1 MDRKIRAAAYGRVST
16 NSKEQAHSFENQS
29 DYWNKKLANEPKY
42 EYVGLYADKGI
53 SGRHLHYRPQMLAL
67 LDACRRG
74 EVEIIFTKSVQRFAR
89 NTVELLETVRE
100 LREINVAVVF
110 EKENINTLTAESE
123 LYLTIAAAVAEEDLN
138 RYGENVAWTIKDR
151 FEKGDISVVGIRML
165 GYRMKNKEFRIIPH
179 EAEVV
184 RKLFELYSSGKY
196 STGELAE
203 VMNEGGYRTMNGCL
217 WTQQRVLQTLTNEK
231 YRGDALLYKTAT
243 INGQQVVNRGVKDM
257 LYVENSH
264 AAIITPEL
272 WDKVT
277 ELINARGNMKLRG
290 RVNES
295 YPFTS
300 LIKCPICG
308 QSYIHK
314 INNSGTK
321 YACPIWKCRTH
332 LACVKKG
339 CSNSGIKD
347 SVLKEKFIEAYNE
360 FIENRNFGND
370 EDAAERELKKLNA
383 EENEL
388 ISLHVRGLI
397 SKHDYEHDKN
407 DIRARRKAL
416 EQKVRDYRQAH
427 IRRGAAKPITEFDE
441 ELVGRVIK
449 GVTIKDYVV
458 TFEFYN
464 GVTIS
469 RAYTNGP
476 SGNRK
481 GWKEKKQLKEAQMN
495 GNSN

>member
-1 MDRKIRAAAYGRVST
+1 MEEKLRAAAYGRVST

-29 DYWNKKLANEPKY
+29 EYWNKKLTNDAKY

-53 SGRHLHYRPQMLAL
+53 SGRHLHCRPQMMAL

-74 EVEIIFTKSVQRFAR
+74 EVQIIFTKSVQRFAR

-100 LREINVAVVF
+100 LRDMNVAVIF

-165 GYRMKNKEFRIIPH
+165 GYRMKNKEFKIIPH

-184 RKLFELYSSGKY
+184 REMFKLYATGNY
-196 STGELAE
+196 STRVLADI
-203 VMNEGGYRTMNGCL
+203 MNKSGYRTMNGCL
-217 WTQQRVLQTLTNEK
+217 WTQQHILQTLTNEK
-231 YRGDALLYKTAT
+231 YKGDSLLYKRTNV
-243 INGQQVVNRGVKDM
+243 NGQQVMNRGVKDM

-264 AAIITPEL
+264 DAIVSPEL
-272 WDKVT
+272 WNKVA
-277 ELINARGNMKLRG
+277 EVINVRGNMKLRG
-290 RVNES
+290 KTIDS

-321 YACPIWKCRTH
+321 YACPIWKCRTN
-332 LACVKKG
+332 LSYGKKI

-347 SVLKEKFIEAYNE
+347 VVLKDKFVEAYNE
-360 FIENRNFGND
+360 FVENRKFGD
-370 EDAAERELKKLNA
+370 EEDIAEQELKRINK

-388 ISLHVRGLI
+388 ISLNIRGLI
-397 SKHDYEHDKN
+397 NKYDYEHD
-407 DIRARRKAL
+407 RAEMQNKRKKL
-416 EQKVRDYRQAH
+416 EKIVREYRQAH
-427 IRRGAAKPITEFDE
+427 MGRGSIKPIVGFDE
-441 ELVGRVIK
+441 DIMGRVIK
-449 GVTIKDYVV
+449 GITIQDYVV

-464 GVTIS
+464 GVKIS
-469 RAYTNGP
+469 KAYTNGP
-476 SGNRK
+476 SGNQK
-481 GWKEKKQLKEAQMN
+481 GWKDKKRFKEAQKYGN
-495 GNSN
+495 GN

>member
-1 MDRKIRAAAYGRVST
+1 MEGKLRAAAYGRVST

-29 DYWNKKLANEPKY
+29 EYWNKKLANDAKY

-53 SGRHLHYRPQMLAL
+53 SGRHLHCRPQMLAL

-74 EVEIIFTKSVQRFAR
+74 EVQIIFTKSVQRFAR

-100 LREINVAVVF
+100 LRDMNVAVIF

-165 GYRMKNKEFRIIPH
+165 GYRMKNKEFKIIPH

-184 RKLFELYSSGKY
+184 KEMFKLYATGNY
-196 STGELAE
+196 STRVLADI
-203 VMNEGGYRTMNGCL
+203 MNKSGYRTMHGCL
-217 WTQQRVLQTLTNEK
+217 WTQQHILQTLTNEK
-231 YRGDALLYKTAT
+231 YKGDSLLYKRTNV
-243 INGQQVVNRGVKDM
+243 NGQQVMNRGVKDM

-264 AAIITPEL
+264 DAIVSPEL
-272 WDKVT
+272 WNKVA
-277 ELINARGNMKLRG
+277 EVINVRGNMKLRG
-290 RVNES
+290 KTIDS

-321 YACPIWKCRTH
+321 YACSIWKCRTN
-332 LACVKKG
+332 LSCGKKM

-347 SVLKEKFIEAYNE
+347 AVLKDKFVEAYNE
-360 FIENRNFGND
+360 FVENRRFGD
-370 EDAAERELKKLNA
+370 EEDIAEQELKRINK

-388 ISLHVRGLI
+388 ISLNIRGLI
-397 SKHDYEHDKN
+397 NKYDYEHD
-407 DIRARRKAL
+407 RAEMQDKRKKL
-416 EQKVRDYRQAH
+416 EKRVRDYKQAH
-427 IRRGAAKPITEFDE
+427 MGRGSVKPIVGFDE
-441 ELVGRVIK
+441 DIMGRVIK
-449 GVTIKDYVV
+449 GITIQDYVV

-464 GVTIS
+464 GVKIS
-469 RAYTNGP
+469 KSYTNGP
-476 SGNRK
+476 SGNQK
-481 GWKEKKQLKEAQMN
+481 GWKDKKRFKEAQKYGN
-495 GNSN
+495 GK

>member
-1 MDRKIRAAAYGRVST
+1 MEEKLRAAAYGRVST
-16 NSKEQAHSFENQS
+16 NSKEQTHSFENQS
-29 DYWNKKLANEPKY
+29 EYWNKKLANDAKY

-53 SGRHLHYRPQMLAL
+53 SGRHLHCRPQMLAL

-74 EVEIIFTKSVQRFAR
+74 EVQIIFTKSVQRFAR

-100 LREINVAVVF
+100 LRDMNVAVIF

-165 GYRMKNKEFRIIPH
+165 GYRMKNKEFEIIPH

-184 RKLFELYSSGKY
+184 KEMFELYATGNY
-196 STGELAE
+196 STRVLADI
-203 VMNEGGYRTMNGCL
+203 MNKSGYRTMHGCL
-217 WTQQRVLQTLTNEK
+217 WTQQHILQTLTNEK
-231 YRGDALLYKTAT
+231 YKGDSLLYKRTNV
-243 INGQQVVNRGVKDM
+243 NGQQVMNRGVKDM

-264 AAIITPEL
+264 DAIVSPEL
-272 WDKVT
+272 WNKVA
-277 ELINARGNMKLRG
+277 EVINARGNMKLRG
-290 RVNES
+290 KTIDR

-321 YACPIWKCRTH
+321 YACSIWKCRTH
-332 LACVKKG
+332 LACGKKG

-397 SKHDYEHDKN
+397 SKHDYERDKN

-427 IRRGAAKPITEFDE
+427 IRRGAAKPINEFDE
-441 ELVGRVIK
+441 ELVGRLIK

-476 SGNRK
+476 SGNQK
-481 GWKEKKQLKEAQMN
+481 GWKEKKRLKEAQTN
-495 GNSN
+495 GSSN